1 MPVTVQPGG
10 KSAGRP
16 DPGQRPCR
24 PTQTVPLW
32 PPRLIRAWAL
42 RPLPIKPV
50 SCSSVD
56 VRSSVAVAAT
66 TAALAEGRLD
76 AITFSSG
83 KTVQHTAQLLE
94 QQFGDSWRE
103 PLEQVRLISIGPQ
116 TSKTLQAVLGR
127 VDGEANPH
135 DLDGLVAACSA
146 ALKD

>member
-1 MPVTVQPGG
+1 MYKRQVQSGG
-10 KSAGRP
+10 RTLLAEAFGEAGARVVEVAAYESRCP
-16 DPGQRPCR
+16 ES
-24 PTQTVPLW
+24 
-32 PPRLIRAWAL
+32 
-42 RPLPIKPV
+42 LP
-50 SCSSVD
+50 
-56 VRSSVAVAAT
+56 AAT
-66 TAALAEGRLD
+66 TAALAEGRVD

-94 QQFGDSWRE
+94 QQFGTNWRE

-146 ALKD
+146 ALTD